1 MIDWFVTGFT
11 AILLWISMNGFAAD
25 GGQSSYLIAG
35 FLGGLVRAFLAK
47 SGTIMERI
55 VGGFTGAVSSYYL
68 TPIFALAF
76 GIPDPQIL
84 SGVAFIVGL
93 ISMYLAEAIIGVAK
107 AYARNPGAFK
117 DVIKDVL
124 LRLIAPKK

>member
-1 MIDWFVTGFT
+1 MIDWIATGFT
-11 AILLWISMNGFAAD
+11 AVMLWVSVNALSD

-35 FLGGLVRAFLAK
+35 FVGGMVRAFLAK
-47 SGTIMERI
+47 TGTITERLI
-55 VGGFTGAVSSYYL
+55 SGFTGAVSSYYL

-93 ISMYLAEAIIGVAK
+93 ISMYLAEAIITVAK
-107 AYARNPGAFK
+107 AYARDPGALKEMVK
-117 DVIKDVL
+117 DFL

>member
-11 AILLWISMNGFAAD
+11 ALLLWVSVNGFAD
-25 GGQSSYLIAG
+25 GGQSSYLLAG
-35 FLGGLVRAFLAK
+35 FVGGLVRAFLAK
-47 SGTIMERI
+47 TGTITERLI
-55 VGGFTGAVSSYYL
+55 SGFTGAVSSYYL

-93 ISMYLAEAIIGVAK
+93 ISMYLAEAIIAVAK
-107 AYARNPGAFK
+107 AYARDPGALK
-117 DVIKDVL
+117 DMVKDLL
-124 LRLIAPKK
+124 LRLISPKK

>member
-1 MIDWFVTGFT
+1 MIDWIVTGFT
-11 AILLWISMNGFAAD
+11 ALLLFASANGFAD

-47 SGTIMERI
+47 SGTLTERI
-55 VGGFTGAVSSYYL
+55 IGGFTGAVSSYYL
-68 TPIFALAF
+68 TPIFALAL

-93 ISMYLAEAIIGVAK
+93 ISMYLAEAIITIAK
-107 AYARNPGAFK
+107 AYARDPGALK
-117 DVIKDVL
+117 DAVKDIL